1 MVAAS
6 AESGLGLPRRTALN
20 LTLSFN
26 CSKLGVDDA
35 AVLDVQNSV
44 VTIGPPEVVVGDLH
58 WSALEV
64 HVQDVGIY
72 VLLCLV
78 LDNERVVCED
88 QACVED
94 LVPAADV
101 LHHRHA

>member
-1 MVAAS
+1 M
-6 AESGLGLPRRTALN
+6 LPFLMSPFLMSRTVCVI
-20 LTLSFN
+20 SP
-26 CSKLGVDDA
+26 
-35 AVLDVQNSV
+35 VQ
-44 VTIGPPEVVVGDLH
+44 VVVGDLH
-58 WSALEV
+58 WSVLEV
-64 HVQDVGIY
+64 HVQDVDAA
-72 VLLCLV
+72 LHV

>member
-1 MVAAS
+1 MTLVGY
-6 AESGLGLPRRTALN
+6 SGWWS
-20 LTLSFN
+20 LS
-26 CSKLGVDDA
+26 GGDV

-44 VTIGPPEVVVGDLH
+44 VVISPVQAVVGDLH
-58 WSALEV
+58 WSVLEV
-64 HVQDVGIY
+64 HVQDVDAA
-72 VLLCLV
+72 LFV
-78 LDNERVVCED
+78 LDNERVDCED

>member
-1 MVAAS
+1 MSSHKCTTLVGI
-6 AESGLGLPRRTALN
+6 SGC
-20 LTLSFN
+20 
-26 CSKLGVDDA
+26 CSLDGV

-44 VTIGPPEVVVGDLH
+44 VVISPVQVVVGDLH
-58 WSALEV
+58 WSVLEV
-64 HVQDVGIY
+64 HVQDVDAA
-72 VLLCLV
+72 LHV